1 MAKSENQKSII
12 EEQVTVNNERFVD
25 EMNEENSTT
34 QLPIAIGTNSTI
46 VLMPELEELVKKNPN
61 RLIGC
66 GG

>member
-1 MAKSENQKSII
+1 MAKSENQKGII
-12 EEQVTVNNERFVD
+12 DEQATTNNEQFVE
-25 EMNEENSTT
+25 EMNEENSITHEFS
-34 QLPIAIGTNSTI
+34 NSTI

>member
-1 MAKSENQKSII
+1 MAKSENQKGII
-12 EEQVTVNNERFVD
+12 DEQAKMNNEQFVE
-25 EMNEENSTT
+25 EMNEENSIT
-34 QLPIAIGTNSTI
+34 QEFSGSTI

>member
-1 MAKSENQKSII
+1 MAKSENQKGII
-12 EEQVTVNNERFVD
+12 DEQVTTNNEQFVE
-25 EMNEENSTT
+25 EMNEENSIT
-34 QLPIAIGTNSTI
+34 QEFSGSTI